1 MKKSILFL
9 SALVVFSNTL
19 FAQKRR
25 PANEAE
31 EPDEKIEYRVYK
43 KPTQKLIYPNK
54 IFCFYPLAAIA
65 GNFKIGME
73 RKLSDNTSIKTNVR
87 IGFADESNF
96 YKYEKNSNSY
106 VNYSSSYSYSS
117 YTNLRNLFNSMLE
130 LQYRYYF
137 SVKAPQ
143 SFYGG
148 LYGFYKNST
157 FTYTEYT
164 NSTSGTYPNQTY
176 SSTSVIRSPFIN
188 GGGAGIL
195 IGNQFVSKSKIAC
208 DFYMGSGMFF
218 SSSNGKYLKGM
229 GGVADR
235 YFNGIGF
242 ILGANIGLAVGQ

>member
-31 EPDEKIEYRVYK
+31 EPEEKIEYRVYK

-73 RKLSDNTSIKTNVR
+73 RKLSENTSIKTNVR

-96 YKYEKNSNSY
+96 YKYDKNNSQ
-106 VNYSSSYSYSS
+106 YSYSGYNS
-117 YTNLRNLFNSMLE
+117 SSVRNLFNAMLE

-137 SVKAPQ
+137 SDKAPQ
-143 SFYGG
+143 GFYGG
-148 LYGFYKNST
+148 FYGYYKMST
-157 FTYTEYT
+157 FNSKYNIYTTSSYPYITTSTEY
-164 NSTSGTYPNQTY
+164 NEA
-176 SSTSVIRSPFIN
+176 VMLN

-208 DFYMGSGMFF
+208 DVYMGSGMFF
-218 SSSNGKYLKGM
+218 STKNGKYFKGM
-229 GGVADR
+229 SGVADR

>member
-31 EPDEKIEYRVYK
+31 EPEEKIEYRVYK

-96 YKYEKNSNSY
+96 YKYD
-106 VNYSSSYSYSS
+106 NYSYSRGYESSYSNTSNS
-117 YTNLRNLFNSMLE
+117 PLRNLFNSMLE

-137 SVKAPQ
+137 SDKAPQ

-148 LYGFYKNST
+148 LYGFYKNTT
-157 FTYTEYT
+157 FTYTEYSYSYSSVYPYQ
-164 NSTSGTYPNQTY
+164 STS
-176 SSTSVIRSPFIN
+176 SSVVRSPFIN

-195 IGNQFVSKSKIAC
+195 IGNQFVSKSK
-208 DFYMGSGMFF
+208 M
-218 SSSNGKYLKGM
+218 
-229 GGVADR
+229 
-235 YFNGIGF
+235 
-242 ILGANIGLAVGQ
+242 